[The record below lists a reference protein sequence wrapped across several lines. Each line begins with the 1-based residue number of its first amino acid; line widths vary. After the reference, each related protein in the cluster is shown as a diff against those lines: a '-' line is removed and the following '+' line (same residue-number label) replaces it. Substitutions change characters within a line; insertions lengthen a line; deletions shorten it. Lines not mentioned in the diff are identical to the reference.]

1 MEGCIRV
8 VFGNAA
14 TCGAQGPGGI
24 QVDFG
29 VVTGQGA
36 PVCIGGM
43 YGQDLPGIAGKWRGN
58 CRGNCRE
65 VRRNGRIRAVNFDQP
80 APESD

>member
-29 VVTGQGA
+29 AVTGQGA

-43 YGQDLPGIAGKWRGN
+43 YGRTCRESPESGVGIAVGIAGKCG
-58 CRGNCRE
+58 GM
-65 VRRNGRIRAVNFDQP
+65 GASGP
-80 APESD
+80 